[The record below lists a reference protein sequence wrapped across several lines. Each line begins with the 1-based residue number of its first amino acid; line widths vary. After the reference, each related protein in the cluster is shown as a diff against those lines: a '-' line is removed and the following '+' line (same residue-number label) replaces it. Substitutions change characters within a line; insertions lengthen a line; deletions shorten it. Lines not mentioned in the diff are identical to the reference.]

1 MFNIVLSI
9 FNRIPNV
16 NISSSDNIQC
26 GGFFSLN
33 SLQLQSSSYS
43 TEWLVEKKPD
53 EKFPSEFDQTV
64 LNHSASI
71 SPGTWT
77 NYTNPLELD
86 MKQQWHLQKI
96 HRYSHDAVRPQTPRY
111 RSYRLEQ
118 VPIVKQQNSAAAG
131 KRAAFA
137 MNYYA
142 LAQCVSHLN
151 WYRFVNNK
159 VREILATLL
168 YSITLLTPYSVS
180 YSQCTRLA
188 EKLNRELFRI
198 SFRIFFI
205 RWRIF
210 V

>member
-86 MKQQWHLQKI
+86 MKQQWHLQKT
-96 HRYSHDAVRPQTPRY
+96 HRHFHDAVRPQTSRY

-118 VPIVKQQNSAAAG
+118 VPIVKQQNLLQREKEQHSPWIIM
-131 KRAAFA
+131 RWLNVFRTWTDT
-137 MNYYA
+137 A
-142 LAQCVSHLN
+142 LSTI
-151 WYRFVNNK
+151 K
-159 VREILATLL
+159 
-168 YSITLLTPYSVS
+168 SVK
-180 YSQCTRLA
+180 Y
-188 EKLNRELFRI
+188 
-198 SFRIFFI
+198 
-205 RWRIF
+205 
-210 V
+210 